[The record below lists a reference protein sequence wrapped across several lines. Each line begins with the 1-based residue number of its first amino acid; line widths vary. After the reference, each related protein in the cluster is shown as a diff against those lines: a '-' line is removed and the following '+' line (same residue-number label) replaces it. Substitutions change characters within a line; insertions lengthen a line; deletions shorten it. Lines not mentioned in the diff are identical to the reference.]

1 VTTVGFTLLGEPC
14 RLVALVPNAFVVRMK
29 GAFDE
34 MAAVA
39 AASDRERPEPGE
51 RISSDAVRSVPV
63 RVWAE
68 LGRTQMP
75 VGRAVGL
82 ATGAVVE
89 LDRAPDD
96 PVDLF
101 VNGRLFGTGR
111 LLLVEDEWAVR
122 IETVLPRP
130 TTSTEPDETPQGGT
144 N

>member
-1 VTTVGFTLLGEPC
+1 
-14 RLVALVPNAFVVRMK
+14 
-29 GAFDE
+29 
-34 MAAVA
+34 
-39 AASDRERPEPGE
+39 
-51 RISSDAVRSVPV
+51 V

-89 LDRAPDD
+89 LDKAPDD

-111 LLLVEDEWAVR
+111 LLLVDDEWAVR
-122 IETVLPRP
+122 IESVLPVAGAEDAP
-130 TTSTEPDETPQGGT
+130 QATPEGGT

>member
-1 VTTVGFTLLGEPC
+1 
-14 RLVALVPNAFVVRMK
+14 
-29 GAFDE
+29 
-34 MAAVA
+34 
-39 AASDRERPEPGE
+39 
-51 RISSDAVRSVPV
+51 
-63 RVWAE
+63 
-68 LGRTQMP
+68 MP

-122 IETVLPRP
+122 IETVLPAANTFP
-130 TTSTEPDETPQGGT
+130 ESDESHQGGT
-144 N
+144 S